1 MKIVRWGLI
10 ASLLFWH
17 GLVAAGINCERREV
31 APEQMAQAAANA
43 LAIRKALD
51 ATDAPVAL
59 VARAGTDL
67 SRHGLRYSHAGLAI
81 RDHPSGRWTVVHL
94 LNECGSSRSRLHVEG
109 MMNFYA
115 DNLEP
120 GFARAV
126 WLEPEL
132 SQQLATWTDSDFRRL
147 HEARYN
153 LIARPGSRR
162 YQNSTA
168 WLLEVLA
175 AAQLRQPAPTRAQAQ
190 ALLSAQGFVPDHID
204 ISYGQR
210 IAGGLFSA
218 TTVFTDHPLATRL
231 KGDYPVI
238 TVRSI
243 VGYLSSQG
251 LLVRE
256 VEWMS
261 GTPVPS
267 RGW

>member
-1 MKIVRWGLI
+1 MRRWALI
-10 ASLLFWH
+10 ACLLLWH
-17 GLVAAGINCERREV
+17 ELVAAGVNCEGRAV
-31 APEQMAQAAANA
+31 TPEQMAQAASNA
-43 LAIRKALD
+43 MAIRNSLD
-51 ATDAPVAL
+51 ASDAPVAL
-59 VARAGTDL
+59 VARVGTDL
-67 SRHGLRYSHAGLAI
+67 SRHGLRYSHAGLAV

-94 LNECGSSRSRLHVEG
+94 LNECGRSTSRLHVEG
-109 MMNFYA
+109 LVNFYA

-120 GFARAV
+120 GFARTV
-126 WLEPEL
+126 WIRPEL
-132 SQQLATWTDSDFRRL
+132 AEQLATWTEADFRRL

-153 LIARPGSRR
+153 LITRPGSAR

-175 AAQLRQPAPTRAQAQ
+175 AAQLRQPSPTRAQAQ
-190 ALLSAQGFVPDHID
+190 ALLSAQGFVPDHIN
-204 ISYGQR
+204 ISYGER

-231 KGDYPVI
+231 SGDYPVI
-238 TVRSI
+238 TVRAI

-261 GTPVPS
+261 GTPVPGRS
-267 RGW
+267 W